1 MDRRTFVR
9 LSGVTATTAGVSGC
23 VGDGDNEGDDE
34 PEPGGDQNR
43 TQQDDG
49 ETEDNETQ
57 EQDTETEMNGENGL
71 VTQTAEEETVDE
83 AVERITSDIGSDENP
98 LSLLYQLDHRENA
111 ANVETVDL
119 DLPPTVVI
127 MFGNPAAGT
136 PLMRE
141 SRTIGVDLPQK
152 MLVWDD
158 DDGEVKITYNDPEH
172 LAERHGIEG
181 QQERLGKIRDALDN
195 LAAGNMG

>member
-9 LSGVTATTAGVSGC
+9 LSGISAAGISGC
-23 VGDGDNEGDDE
+23 VDGGDEGDGDDE
-34 PEPGGDQNR
+34 PESGGDQNR

-57 EQDTETEMNGENGL
+57 EQDTETDMNGDNGL
-71 VTQTAEEETVDE
+71 VTRTAEEETVEE
-83 AVERITSDIGSDENP
+83 AFERIRDTIESDENP
-98 LSLLYQLDHRENA
+98 LSFLYHLDHRENA
-111 ANVETVDL
+111 SSVEM

-158 DDGEVKITYNDPEH
+158 DGEVKITYNDPEH

-181 QQERLGKIRDALDN
+181 QDELLGNIRNALDA
-195 LAAGNMG
+195 LAAGEMG